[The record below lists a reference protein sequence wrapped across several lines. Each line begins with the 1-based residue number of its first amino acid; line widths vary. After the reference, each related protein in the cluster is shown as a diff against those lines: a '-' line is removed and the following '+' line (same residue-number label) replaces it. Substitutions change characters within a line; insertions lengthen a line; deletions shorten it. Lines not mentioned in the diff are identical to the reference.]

1 MMTAETFMAEFNAQ
15 TDPHPTLP
23 DRRVYLGVVMF
34 EVSAY
39 LGNVHLG
46 EIIALEKRMG
56 YGTTALHWLCELA
69 DKHQVVIEGRA
80 FPLKKTGGGVGL
92 NMEHLVAW
100 YRRNGF
106 QVSPDTGRSSPRSI
120 LRLPRRK

>member
-1 MMTAETFMAEFNAQ
+1 MTAETFMAEFNAQ
-15 TDPHPTLP
+15 TEPHPLLP

-46 EIIALEKRMG
+46 EIIALEKRRG

-69 DKHQVVIEGRA
+69 DKHQVAIGGRA
-80 FPLKKTGGGVGL
+80 FPIKKTGGGVGL
-92 NMEHLVAW
+92 NMDHLVAW

-106 QVSPDTGRSSPRSI
+106 EISGDDSRSAPRSI
-120 LRLPRRK
+120 FRRPKQL